1 MHAEQD
7 IAGMRSR
14 VERVRSLRRAIEE
27 AIPPQA
33 FSTDG
38 QRFTYQAPLSE
49 TRLPVGGYVTM
60 QIDADTEYLG
70 QIITQEIAVRQGP
83 ELGFDFDAEDLG
95 FSSREDGASIQLSS
109 RTVVRT
115 IEGEGIILG
124 TLVGGQFT
132 PAGSEDIFPE
142 VPFRL
147 ATDEEAGQYLSDVRK
162 RVAALDVGQALFAAG
177 EVPASLS
184 ARGFNRHTFLCGQSG
199 SGKTFS
205 LGIIVEQLLL
215 ETDLKLVIIDP
226 NSDFVRLNELH
237 SLEAVNRARYAPLSA
252 AAHERMVAR
261 YQDVMRQVRILR
273 PAACDGCDA
282 LQIRFSDL
290 SPHAQATVL
299 QLDPLAD
306 REEFN
311 TFGQTVDRMSQEHY
325 SISAVR
331 AALANNLTSEGRQLA
346 LRIENLGIADW
357 EVWSQSNDAPS
368 FVTLLE
374 GDWRCLVIDVGTLS
388 LPAEKSVVVH
398 AALSYFWRNR
408 HRREPVLI
416 VIDEA
421 HNVCP
426 QEPEDNLTA
435 MTADYGIR
443 IAGEGRK
450 FGLYLLLASQRPAKI
465 HTNVLSQCDNLILM
479 RMNSKSDLEHIK
491 RVFSHVPDSL
501 LSQAAHFGLGES
513 LVAGSIIQHPT
524 FVKFGG
530 RLSHEGGGDV
540 PTSWA
545 APESRS

>member
-1 MHAEQD
+1 MHGEQD

-60 QIDADTEYLG
+60 EIDADTKYLG

-95 FSSREDGASIQLSS
+95 FSSREDGASIQLAS
-109 RTVVRT
+109 RMIMRAL
-115 IEGEGIILG
+115 EGEGIILG

-147 ATDEEAGQYLSDVRK
+147 ATDEEAGQYLSAVRE
-162 RVAALDVGQALFAAG
+162 RVAALEVGQSLFAAG

-205 LGIIVEQLLL
+205 LGIIVEQMLL

-226 NSDFVRLNELH
+226 NSDFVRLNELR
-237 SLEAVNRARYAPLSA
+237 SLEAVNRARYAPLSP
-252 AAHERMVAR
+252 AAHERMAAR

-273 PAACDGCDA
+273 PVACDGCDA

-311 TFGQTVDRMSQEHY
+311 TFGQTVDRMPQEHY

-331 AALANNLTSEGRQLA
+331 AALANNLTSEGRRLA
-346 LRIENLGIADW
+346 L
-357 EVWSQSNDAPS
+357 P
-368 FVTLLE
+368 
-374 GDWRCLVIDVGTLS
+374 GD
-388 LPAEKSVVVH
+388 
-398 AALSYFWRNR
+398 
-408 HRREPVLI
+408 
-416 VIDEA
+416 
-421 HNVCP
+421 
-426 QEPEDNLTA
+426 
-435 MTADYGIR
+435 
-443 IAGEGRK
+443 
-450 FGLYLLLASQRPAKI
+450 
-465 HTNVLSQCDNLILM
+465 
-479 RMNSKSDLEHIK
+479 
-491 RVFSHVPDSL
+491 
-501 LSQAAHFGLGES
+501 
-513 LVAGSIIQHPT
+513 
-524 FVKFGG
+524 
-530 RLSHEGGGDV
+530 
-540 PTSWA
+540 
-545 APESRS
+545 